1 MRTALL
7 PQRLAVIVSTLL
19 LSSPAAATLLTV
31 RDAASG
37 ESLSNAVIE
46 VHVSGAPG
54 RPGVQDDIIQ
64 RDAAF
69 HPHVSAVPVDSRI
82 RFPNQDS
89 TRHHVYSFS
98 PAKVFDLNLFLR
110 DTPPPI
116 TFDQTGVVVLGCN
129 IHDHMQA
136 FIVVSDA
143 THVGVTEED
152 GRWQIPDLPAGEHR
166 VRIWHPRLDDS
177 HQQWHDVSLD
187 EQPQQE
193 VLLTLTA
200 SAPPPAE
207 PSALQQRFR
216 DATQ

>member
-1 MRTALL
+1 MIFT
-7 PQRLAVIVSTLL
+7 TLL
-19 LSSPAAATLLTV
+19 LSSPAGATLLTV
-31 RDAASG
+31 RDADNG
-37 ESLSNAVIE
+37 ELLPNAVIE

-54 RPGVQDDIIQ
+54 RPGVDDDIIQ

-110 DTPPPI
+110 DTPPPV
-116 TFDQTGVVVLGCN
+116 TFDQAGVVVLGCN

-136 FIVVSDA
+136 FIVISDA
-143 THVGVTEED
+143 THVGMTEHD
-152 GRWQIPDLPAGEHR
+152 GRWQVPDLPAGEHR
-166 VRIWHPRLDDS
+166 VRVWHPRLDDS
-177 HQQWHDVSLD
+177 HQQWHEFSINGAD
-187 EQPQQE
+187 QQDI
-193 VLLTLTA
+193 LLTLTA
-200 SAPPPAE
+200 SPPPPSE